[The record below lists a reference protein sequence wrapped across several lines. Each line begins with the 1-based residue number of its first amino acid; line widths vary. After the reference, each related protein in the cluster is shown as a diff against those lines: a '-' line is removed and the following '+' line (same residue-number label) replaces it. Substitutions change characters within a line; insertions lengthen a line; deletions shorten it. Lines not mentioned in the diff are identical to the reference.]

1 MTENRIKIPYPIF
14 VEGKYDRLRLLSLLD
29 ADIYVTDGF
38 GIFNKKEKG
47 MLLRSLAKK
56 TKIIVLTDSD
66 GAGKVIRSHIS
77 SMIPKEAVIPLY
89 VPQIEGVEKRKSA
102 PSKEGFLGVEGMER
116 ELLHRLFLPYA
127 VKDDGTSDADV
138 QKRSITKTDLYIDG
152 LTGGEDSSTRRD
164 ALAERLSLPHGM
176 TPNALLSALNVL
188 LTYREYLALVGR
200 EEEGHGREKEY
211 ETA

>member
-1 MTENRIKIPYPIF
+1 MDNRIRIPYPIF
-14 VEGKYDRLRLLSLLD
+14 VEGKYDRLRLLSVVD

-66 GAGKVIRSHIS
+66 GAGKVIRSHIA
-77 SMIPKEAVIPLY
+77 SMIPKEAIIPLY
-89 VPQIEGVEKRKSA
+89 IPQIEGVEKRKDH

-116 ELLHRLFLPYA
+116 DLLCRMLLPYA
-127 VKDDGTSDADV
+127 EQDGEKRDAPP
-138 QKRSITKTDLYIDG
+138 KRSITKTDLYFDG
-152 LTGGEDSSTRRD
+152 LTGGEDSSIRRD
-164 ALAERLSLPHGM
+164 ALADRISLPRGM
-176 TPNALLSALNVL
+176 TPNALLAALNVL

-200 EEEGHGREKEY
+200 DP
-211 ETA
+211 AV